1 MSAKSTTL
9 LLNTNIKS
17 PTKMST
23 IISGGSDDGS
33 FVEPLDN
40 NKTSN
45 IIWKKGRKGKLKL
58 YYGFYF
64 TKCEFLIDNA
74 ENVCFLYL

>member
-40 NKTSN
+40 YKTSN
-45 IIWKKGRKGKLKL
+45 II
-58 YYGFYF
+58 
-64 TKCEFLIDNA
+64 
-74 ENVCFLYL
+74 